1 MTTLRDAFDI
11 KVKQKRQDILNDY
24 QIFPD
29 KKLLDNLRTEIVEAL
44 IDHEMPSD
52 ISMNDWIN
60 EEIDKT
66 IEGYDLSNLERSH
79 LFNLID
85 NEINGN
91 GPISELLEDDNIT
104 EIMINSPD
112 EIYIEIDGIISR
124 DDSVSFI
131 NDEHIIRTV
140 QRLIGPIGRT
150 IDINNPMVDS
160 RLLDGSRI
168 NAVIP
173 PLSTKGPVVTIR
185 KFKESM
191 SNIDE
196 LIRIGTLTPYMA
208 RFLDAAVRGKCNMII
223 CGGTGSGKTTLLNV
237 LSGFI
242 GENERIITIEDAA
255 ELKLNQNHVISLET
269 RNTNYDVGS
278 EVTIRDLVIN
288 SLRMRPDRIVVGEVR
303 GKEAFDM
310 LQAMNTGHDGSLT
323 TLHANGA
330 LDALNRLETMVI
342 MGGLEIPIKAVREY
356 IVSAIDLIVNIE
368 RMSDGK
374 RKVTSIS
381 ELEGIED
388 GEIKLK
394 EIFAFKQSGITDN
407 GEVDGEF
414 TLYDGI
420 PKVYKKIKARGVD
433 SIDDIFT
440 PVSTKT
446 KTKASTKKEEKV
458 PKEAK
463 DKKTTLYYEG
473 KYEGYKSKEE

>member
-1 MTTLRDAFDI
+1 MRQTLRDAFDI
-11 KVKQKRQDILNDY
+11 KVKQKSGDILSDY
-24 QIFPD
+24 EVFPD
-29 KKLLDNLRTEIVEAL
+29 KKLLDKLRTEIVENL
-44 IDHEMPSD
+44 IDNEMPSD
-52 ISMNDWIN
+52 ITLNEWIN
-60 EEIDKT
+60 NEIDKT

-85 NEINGN
+85 NEINGY
-91 GPISELLEDDNIT
+91 GPISELLEDDSIT
-104 EIMINSPD
+104 EIMVNSPN
-112 EIYIEIDGIISR
+112 EIYIEMDGVLTK

-140 QRLIGPIGRT
+140 QRLIEPLGRT
-150 IDINNPMVDS
+150 IDASNPMVDS

-173 PLSTKGPVVTIR
+173 PLSVKGPVVTIR
-185 KFKESM
+185 KFRESM

-196 LIRIGTLTPYMA
+196 LIRIGSLTPYMA

-223 CGGTGSGKTTLLNV
+223 CGGTGSGKTTLLNI
-237 LSGFI
+237 LSSFI
-242 GENERIITIEDAA
+242 TDNERIITIEDAA
-255 ELKLNQNHVISLET
+255 ELKLNQSHVISLET
-269 RNTNYDVGS
+269 RTTNYEENG

-288 SLRMRPDRIVVGEVR
+288 SLRMRPDRIIVGEVR

-323 TLHANGA
+323 TMHANGPI
-330 LDALNRLETMVI
+330 DALNRLETMVL

-368 RMSDGK
+368 RMSDGR

-381 ELEGIED
+381 ELEGIVD

-394 EIFAFKQSGITDN
+394 EIFAFKQLGLTDK

-414 TLYDGI
+414 ILYPLV
-420 PKVYKKIKARGVD
+420 PKVYQKIKARGILD
-433 SIDDIFT
+433 IEDIFY
-440 PVSTKT
+440 PEKE
-446 KTKASTKKEEKV
+446 KKE
-458 PKEAK
+458 
-463 DKKTTLYYEG
+463 DNKTTKVEEKENETKPKVYYYQG
-473 KYEGYKSKEE
+473 KYEGVLPKEKE